1 MYLDMLRVEALVPS
15 SNFNVTITCLSEH
28 AYVLRVWYVSR
39 DLHDYVSVER
49 ALAFGE
55 SAEMTVPHPHGEGVW
70 VYVTTASGERHE
82 ASPPAN
88 AKII

>member
-1 MYLDMLRVEALVPS
+1 M
-15 SNFNVTITCLSEH
+15 
-28 AYVLRVWYVSR
+28 
-39 DLHDYVSVER
+39 HDYVSVER